1 MGWSVALGTCV
12 VEDGFVWPQC
22 EKICF
27 ILWKLDTPG
36 KKDAGG
42 GEVRVGGQVGEH
54 PFRDGGE
61 DKELGEGITGRR

>member
-1 MGWSVALGTCV
+1 MDWSVALGTCV

-22 EKICF
+22 EKKCF

-42 GEVRVGGQVGEH
+42 GEVRVGGHVGLSQSWGE
-54 PFRDGGE
+54 RERGGNE
-61 DKELGEGITGRR
+61 